1 MGVGLG
7 LTLPGIVYFRL
18 NQESGII
25 SSKMY
30 TTPQKSFENAFDY
43 LDVMCGHKDGQS
55 WIANEAL
62 FIASFYFLI
71 SFWVWQKA

>member
-1 MGVGLG
+1 
-7 LTLPGIVYFRL
+7 
-18 NQESGII
+18 
-25 SSKMY
+25 MY